1 MAKAARE
8 HSSGRGVKGLLDRR
22 SLRRMAGARSFERGE
37 DYFDSGQVHALAE
50 FEGTIA
56 ARVSGTRD
64 YRVKLWVGAGGLEF
78 SCTCPVGTDGAFCK
92 HCVAV
97 GLAWLAQ
104 GSEAGARSRKRVKS
118 SVSMKD
124 VRGYLA
130 GQGQDTLV
138 AMLMAQAMGDER
150 LRRGLLLKAAKHGR
164 KGLDV
169 NSYLAAIDTA
179 VDTGEFIEYGAA
191 HDYSAGIEDVVR
203 SIEELL
209 TEGHAAEVIEIT
221 EHALAAVENA
231 MESVD
236 DSDGHL
242 GGVLERIEEL
252 HHAACKKAKPD
263 PESLA
268 ERLFEWELRTPWD
281 TFFGAVER
289 YADVLGKQGLEAYR
303 VLAEAE
309 WARVPTCGPG
319 GDDTGT
325 HARRFRITHIMETL
339 ARQSGD
345 VEAVVAIKR
354 RDLSHAYAYLEIAET
369 YREAREHDLALEW
382 AERGVKAFPERTD
395 PRLREFLAEEYHR
408 RKRYAEAMEL
418 VWSEFTDLADLSQ
431 YQNLKRHAGRCRQWP
446 VWREKALDHLRG
458 RIAQAK
464 RESEGRR
471 WGWAAPSDHTELVRV
486 FLWEKDVEAAWR
498 EAREGGCSDDLWL
511 QLAAKREPGHPED
524 VLPVYQRQV
533 EATVARKNNEAYAA
547 AIGYVRAVRRVL
559 VRLKREAEFPR
570 YLESVRAAHKPKRN
584 FIKLLDAERAPA
596 TARTA
601 GPVPSKR

>member
-1 MAKAARE
+1 
-8 HSSGRGVKGLLDRR
+8 
-22 SLRRMAGARSFERGE
+22 
-37 DYFDSGQVHALAE
+37 
-50 FEGTIA
+50 
-56 ARVSGTRD
+56 
-64 YRVKLWVGAGGLEF
+64 
-78 SCTCPVGTDGAFCK
+78 
-92 HCVAV
+92 
-97 GLAWLAQ
+97 
-104 GSEAGARSRKRVKS
+104 
-118 SVSMKD
+118 
-124 VRGYLA
+124 
-130 GQGQDTLV
+130 
-138 AMLMAQAMGDER
+138 
-150 LRRGLLLKAAKHGR
+150 
-164 KGLDV
+164 
-169 NSYLAAIDTA
+169 
-179 VDTGEFIEYGAA
+179 
-191 HDYSAGIEDVVR
+191 
-203 SIEELL
+203 
-209 TEGHAAEVIEIT
+209 
-221 EHALAAVENA
+221 
-231 MESVD
+231 
-236 DSDGHL
+236 
-242 GGVLERIEEL
+242 
-252 HHAACKKAKPD
+252 
-263 PESLA
+263 
-268 ERLFEWELRTPWD
+268 
-281 TFFGAVER
+281 
-289 YADVLGKQGLEAYR
+289 
-303 VLAEAE
+303 
-309 WARVPTCGPG
+309 
-319 GDDTGT
+319 
-325 HARRFRITHIMETL
+325 METL

-524 VLPVYQRQV
+524 VLPIYQREV
-533 EATVARKNNEAYAA
+533 EAAVAGKNNVAYAA
-547 AIGYVRAVRRVL
+547 AIGYVRAVGRVL

-584 FIKLLDAERAPA
+584 FIKLLDAEQ
-596 TARTA
+596 ARSA
-601 GPVPSKR
+601 

>member
-1 MAKAARE
+1 MAEAARE
-8 HSSGRGVKGLLDRR
+8 HSSGRGVKDLLDRR

-37 DYFDSGQVHALAE
+37 DYFVSGHVHALAE
-50 FEGTIA
+50 YEGA
-56 ARVSGTRD
+56 VGARVSGTRD
-64 YRVKLWVGAGGLEF
+64 YHVKLRAGAGDLEF

-104 GSEAGARSRKRVKS
+104 GTEAGTPSRKRAKS
-118 SVSMKD
+118 SVSMND
-124 VRGYLA
+124 VRDYLA
-130 GQGQDTLV
+130 RQGQDALV
-138 AMLMAQAMGDER
+138 AMLMEQAMDDER
-150 LRRGLLLKAAKHGR
+150 LRRRLMMQAAKHGR

-169 NSYLAAIDTA
+169 GSYLAAIDTA
-179 VDTGEFIEYGAA
+179 VDTGGFLEYGAA
-191 HDYSAGIEDVVR
+191 HDYSAGIEDAVA

-209 TEGHAAEVIEIT
+209 DAGHAVEVIELT

-242 GGVLERIEEL
+242 GGILERLEET
-252 HHAACKKAKPD
+252 HHSACKKAKPD

-289 YADVLGKQGLEAYR
+289 YAEVLGKKGLAAYR
-303 VLAEAE
+303 ALAEAE
-309 WARVPTCGPG
+309 WARIPTRGPS

-345 VEAVVAIKR
+345 VEAVVAIMQ
-354 RDLSHAYAYLEIAET
+354 RDLSSAYAYLKIAET
-369 YREAREHDLALEW
+369 YREARQHDLALEW
-382 AERGVKAFPERTD
+382 AERGVKAFPQRTD
-395 PRLREFLAEEYHR
+395 SRLREFLAEEYHR
-408 RKRYAEAMEL
+408 RERHDEAMGL
-418 VWSEFTDLADLSQ
+418 AWSEFTDSAELDQ

-458 RIAQAK
+458 EIAKAK

-471 WGWAAPSDHTELVRV
+471 RSWGAPLDHSELVRV

-498 EAREGGCSDDLWL
+498 EARDGGCSDDLWPA
-511 QLAAKREPGHPED
+511 LAAKRERDHPED
-524 VLPVYQRQV
+524 VLPVYQRLV
-533 EATVARKNNEAYAA
+533 EATVARKNNEAYGAT
-547 AIGYVRAVRRVL
+547 IGYVRAVGRVM
-559 VRLKREAEFPR
+559 VRLNREAEFPR

-584 FIKLLDAERAPA
+584 FVKLLDAEPA
-596 TARTA
+596 RS
-601 GPVPSKR
+601 P

>member
-8 HSSGRGVKGLLDRR
+8 HSSERGVKDLLDRR
-22 SLRRMAGARSFERGE
+22 SLRRVAGARSFERGE
-37 DYFDSGQVHALAE
+37 AYFVSGHVHALAE
-50 FEGTIA
+50 YEGSIG

-64 YRVKLWVGAGGLEF
+64 YHVKLRVGAGDLEF

-92 HCVAV
+92 HLVAV

-104 GSEAGARSRKRVKS
+104 GTESGTPSRKRAKS

-124 VRGYLA
+124 VRDYLA
-130 GQGQDTLV
+130 RQDQDALV
-138 AMLMAQAMGDER
+138 AMLMEQAMDDER
-150 LRRGLLLKAAKHGR
+150 LRRRLLMKAAKHGR

-169 NSYLAAIDTA
+169 DSYLAAIDTA

-191 HDYSAGIEDVVR
+191 FDYSAGIEDVVG

-209 TEGHAAEVIEIT
+209 TEGHAVEVIELA
-221 EHALAAVENA
+221 EHALAAVEKA

-242 GGVLERIEEL
+242 GAVVERLEEL
-252 HHAACKKAKPD
+252 HHAACQKAKPD

-289 YADVLGKQGLEAYR
+289 YADVLGKKGLAAYR
-303 VLAEAE
+303 ALAEAE
-309 WARVPTCGPG
+309 WARIPTRGPS

-345 VEAVVAIKR
+345 VEAVVAIMQ
-354 RDLSHAYAYLEIAET
+354 RDLSSAYAYLQIAET
-369 YREAREHDLALEW
+369 YREARQHDLALEW

-395 PRLREFLAEEYHR
+395 SRLREFLAEEYHR
-408 RKRYAEAMEL
+408 RKRHEEAMGL
-418 VWSEFTDLADLSQ
+418 VWLEFTDSAELDQ
-431 YQNLKRHAGRCRQWP
+431 YQNLKRHADRGRQWP
-446 VWREKALDHLRG
+446 PWREKALDHLRQL
-458 RIAQAK
+458 IAKAK
-464 RESEGRR
+464 RESAGRR
-471 WGWAAPSDHTELVRV
+471 WGWAARSDHTELVRV
-486 FLWEKDVEAAWR
+486 FLWEKDIEAAWR
-498 EAREGGCSDDLWL
+498 EARDGGCSDDLWPA
-511 QLAAKREPGHPED
+511 LAAKREQDHPED
-524 VLPVYQRQV
+524 VLPVYQRLV
-533 EATVARKNNEAYAA
+533 EATVARKNNEAYGA
-547 AIGYVRAVRRVL
+547 AIGYVRAVGRVM
-559 VRLKREAEFPR
+559 VRLNREAEFPR

-584 FIKLLDAERAPA
+584 FVKLLDAERARSP
-596 TARTA
+596 
-601 GPVPSKR
+601 

>member
-1 MAKAARE
+1 MAKVARE
-8 HSSGRGVKGLLDRR
+8 QSSGRGVKDLLDRR
-22 SLRRMAGARSFERGE
+22 SLRRLAGARSFERGE
-37 DYFDSGQVHALAE
+37 NYFDSGQVHALAE

-64 YRVKLWVGAGGLEF
+64 YRVKLWAGAGDLES

-104 GSEAGARSRKRVKS
+104 GGATGARSRKRVKS

-130 GQGQDTLV
+130 GQRQDTLV
-138 AMLMAQAMGDER
+138 AMLMEQAMDDER

-169 NSYLAAIDTA
+169 DSYLAAIDTA
-179 VDTGEFIEYGAA
+179 VDTSEFIEYGAA
-191 HDYSAGIEDVVR
+191 HDYSAGIEDVAG

-209 TEGHAAEVIEIT
+209 TEGHAAEVIAIT

-242 GGVLERIEEL
+242 GGVLERLEEL

-268 ERLFEWELRTPWD
+268 HRLFEWELRTPWD

-289 YADVLGKQGLEAYR
+289 YADVLGKQGLAAYR
-303 VLAEAE
+303 ALAEAE
-309 WARVPTCGPG
+309 WARLPACGPG
-319 GDDTGT
+319 RDDTGT
-325 HARRFRITHIMETL
+325 HARRFRITHVMETL

-354 RDLSHAYAYLEIAET
+354 RDLSHAYAYFQIAET
-369 YREAREHDLALEW
+369 YRKARKHNLALEW

-395 PRLREFLAEEYHR
+395 SRLREFLAEEYHR
-408 RKRYAEAMEL
+408 RKRHEEAMGL

-431 YQNLKRHAGRCRQWP
+431 YQNLKRHAGRCSQWP
-446 VWREKALDHLRG
+446 VWREKALDQLRG
-458 RIAQAK
+458 QIAQAK

-471 WGWAAPSDHTELVRV
+471 WGWAEPSDNSELVRV

-524 VLPVYQRQV
+524 ILPVYQRLV
-533 EATVARKNNEAYAA
+533 EAAVAGKNNVAYAA

-584 FIKLLDAERAPA
+584 FIKLLDAERARSP
-596 TARTA
+596 
-601 GPVPSKR
+601 